1 MTQGDGERRPAATD
15 TVAAWVTEYGPGL
28 KRYFQR
34 RVPAAE
40 VEDLVQDVFLAMHA
54 RQDGGPVENVQG
66 YLFAIASNLLAK
78 RKPTLAL
85 TALDEAG
92 ALADGFSPERLFI
105 SHQEAVLAIAAIRKL
120 PARSQEAFVLHRFE
134 NMTYA
139 AIAKKLNISVSA
151 VGKLVSRALAQLT
164 EELEPGP

>member
-1 MTQGDGERRPAATD
+1 MTQGDPAAAD
-15 TVAAWVTEYGPGL
+15 SMAAWVLEYGPGL
-28 KRYFQR
+28 RRYFQR

-40 VEDLVQDVFLAMHA
+40 AEDLVQEVFLAMHA
-54 RQDGGPVENVQG
+54 RRDNGPVENVRG

-78 RKPTLAL
+78 RKPALAL

-105 SHQEAVLAIAAIRKL
+105 SHQETVLAIAAIKKL
-120 PARSQEAFVLHRFE
+120 PPRAQEAFVLHRFE

-139 AIAKKLNISVSA
+139 AIAKRLNISVSA
-151 VGKLVSRALAQLT
+151 VGKLISRSLAQIT
-164 EELEPGP
+164 DALEPKQ